1 MVTVGIDP
9 HKRVHVAVAV
19 DAGGKRIG
27 KPLTIRNDGQ
37 LIIALLKWIRS
48 ITDGAPVTWAIED
61 GRGFARRLA
70 DGLLLAGQ
78 DVVWVPSRLMA
89 AHRKLHAATGSKSD
103 VIDAL
108 ATAHAAIGAPDLGR
122 HRIDERIRELRILT
136 DYRSDLVKRRT
147 MIINQ
152 LKAQSHLWLDYTPGD
167 LARSKALVLLH
178 ARIDSA
184 QTGLHV
190 RHVLTQMV
198 TELAQ
203 LNQRISEL
211 DAMIKELISPLA
223 PNLLQITGI
232 SHNSAAVL
240 LAEIGDITRFSS
252 SAKLARYTGC
262 APIPVYSSNHE
273 RHRLH
278 RGGNRRLNSVLYT
291 AAIVQKRFNPAA
303 QELITR
309 HESTK
314 GARGARRILKRHL
327 VDVIHQ
333 AMQLDRSS
341 WQHQITT
348 HQPVA
353 LT

>member
-9 HKRVHVAVAV
+9 HKHVHVAVAV

-48 ITDGAPVTWAIED
+48 ITGDAPVTWAIED

-103 VIDAL
+103 AIDAV
-108 ATAHAAIGAPDLGR
+108 AAAHAAIAAPDLGR
-122 HRIDERIRELRILT
+122 HRIDERVRELRILT

-147 MIINQ
+147 MIIDQ

-167 LARSKALVLLH
+167 LARSKALTQLR
-178 ARIDSA
+178 ARLDTA
-184 QTGLHV
+184 QVSPHV
-190 RHVLTQMV
+190 RHVLTEMI
-198 TELAQ
+198 TEIAEV
-203 LNQRISEL
+203 NQRVGDL
-211 DAMIKELISPLA
+211 DALIKELISPLT

-232 SHNSAAVL
+232 SHISAAVL
-240 LAEIGDITRFSS
+240 VAEIGDITRFSS

-262 APIPVYSSNHE
+262 APIPVYSSDHE

-278 RGGNRRLNSVLYT
+278 RGGNRRLNSV
-291 AAIVQKRFNPAA
+291 I
-303 QELITR
+303 
-309 HESTK
+309 
-314 GARGARRILKRHL
+314 
-327 VDVIHQ
+327 
-333 AMQLDRSS
+333 
-341 WQHQITT
+341 
-348 HQPVA
+348 
-353 LT
+353 